1 LLIVARLRLLVFFGA
16 HRVGGEMKVY
26 GGGKCSEI
34 KVGTMYVA
42 QESVKST
49 RIGSES
55 KRIKSGVVDATEGAL
70 VATKGRRV

>member
-1 LLIVARLRLLVFFGA
+1 
-16 HRVGGEMKVY
+16 MKVY